1 MNFLIVVEIAAGGL
15 LALWVVQSIALKL
28 VGEPLALPLRYTTE
42 APSVRYATIA
52 MTYVIWLAI
61 LIGTPLAVGV
71 SPVDAAK
78 AAFSLPVPWRGIAI
92 AFAVTFAPALVI
104 YPVYV
109 RLGWF
114 RLGLQYDQKTRRAK
128 LLRRFIGPLPLA
140 TLEEGVFRGVI
151 LEELLQSLPHSQAYT
166 ALAIVVSS
174 VVFSAVHFI
183 KRGYPG
189 KPVWQPAFGLFI
201 VGCLCGLAYV
211 LGGRTLW
218 LPIVVHATLVFV
230 CQTVR
235 LYGVYLGPPWLVGY
249 EHWPQC
255 GLIGSFYVL
264 STGIALAMLI

>member
-1 MNFLIVVEIAAGGL
+1 MNFLIVVEIAAAGV
-15 LALWVVQSIALKL
+15 LALWLVQSIFLIRL
-28 VGEPLALPLRYTTE
+28 GEPLALPLRYTTE
-42 APSVRYATIA
+42 AESVRYATIA

-61 LIGTPLAVGV
+61 LVGTPLALGIGL
-71 SPVDAAK
+71 PDAIAS
-78 AAFSLPVPWRGIAI
+78 AFRLPVPWRGIGI

-104 YPVYV
+104 YPLYV

-114 RLGLQYDQKTRRAK
+114 RLGLQYDQRTRREK

-151 LEELLQSLPHSQAYT
+151 LEQLLRSLPASPAYV
-166 ALAIVVSS
+166 AVAIVVSS
-174 VVFSAVHFI
+174 AVFSAVHFI

-189 KPVWQPAFGLFI
+189 KPVWQPAYGLFI
-201 VGCLCGLAYV
+201 VGCLCGFAYV

-218 LPIVVHATLVFV
+218 LPIVVHATMVFV

-264 STGIALAMLI
+264 STGTALALLI